1 MEDLELTGCPEWV
14 DDNGTPC
21 ALTAE
26 VNYTIPA
33 KGNGEDMKKISCVS
47 GKHNMLVPVRYLV
60 QFAPS
65 LEQEL
70 AVPVRELL

>member
-21 ALTAE
+21 RRTAE
-26 VNYTIPA
+26 VKYTIPSD
-33 KGNGEDMKKISCVS
+33 GNAEELKMVDCITGQ
-47 GKHNMLVPVRYLV
+47 HRMLVPIRYLA
-60 QFAPS
+60 QFEPS

-70 AVPVRELL
+70 GIPVRELL

>member
-14 DDNGTPC
+14 DDDGTLC
-21 ALTAE
+21 ALMAE

-33 KGNGEDMKKISCVS
+33 NEYGEEMKMVNCVS
-47 GKHNMLVPVRYLV
+47 GMHRMLVPVRYLV
-60 QFAPS
+60 QFTPT

-70 AVPVRELL
+70 AVPARELL